1 MFAMGTYN
9 VNEND
14 GQVQPVI
21 ALTSSSSTN
30 ISVMITVSNN
40 NGTATGKCYKQWSN
54 CIISM
59 LQEVLIMFLD
69 HTLSCYLL
77 G

>member
-1 MFAMGTYN
+1 MFAMGTYS

-30 ISVMITVSNN
+30 ISVMISVSSSD
-40 NGTATGKCYKQWSN
+40 GTATGKCYKQ
-54 CIISM
+54 
-59 LQEVLIMFLD
+59 
-69 HTLSCYLL
+69 
-77 G
+77 